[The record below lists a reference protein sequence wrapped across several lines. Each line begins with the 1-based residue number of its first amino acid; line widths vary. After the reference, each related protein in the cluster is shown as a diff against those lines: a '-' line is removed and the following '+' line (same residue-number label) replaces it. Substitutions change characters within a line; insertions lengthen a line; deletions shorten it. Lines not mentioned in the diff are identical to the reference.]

1 MKRLFISQP
10 MKGLTDEEIL
20 KTREKAI
27 KSAEKKLGEP
37 VESLIRFSK
46 THQLTQ
52 NRCGIWQSPWS
63 CWLRLMWHI
72 SLQAGRTPGVQD

>member
-27 KSAEKKLGEP
+27 KSAEKKLGEMC
-37 VESLIRFSK
+37 IRDSQK
-46 THQLTQ
+46 
-52 NRCGIWQSPWS
+52 RK
-63 CWLRLMWHI
+63 
-72 SLQAGRTPGVQD
+72 